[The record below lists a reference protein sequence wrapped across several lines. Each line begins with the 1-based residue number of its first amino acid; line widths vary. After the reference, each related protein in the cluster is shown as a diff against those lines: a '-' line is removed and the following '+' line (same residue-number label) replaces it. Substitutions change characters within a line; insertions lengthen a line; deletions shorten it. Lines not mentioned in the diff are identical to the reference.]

1 MSQKYK
7 FFITE
12 NCLILC
18 QNEAIGPS
26 ASSFVLSTSD
36 EAAYTRI
43 VRIFSSCNLTD
54 DQTIIVDNLE
64 NVIDRLFAEFTVIK
78 AAGGL
83 VENQNGDPLLIY
95 RNEVWDLPKGKL
107 EKSETI
113 EEGAIREVEE
123 ECGVSNLQIQS
134 EALTSYHLYQAK
146 GKTCIKRTYWFRMKT
161 DFAEAL
167 IPQTEEGITQVIWA
181 EKNKVLSLYRPMYRS
196 IKHVIEYYS

>member
-64 NVIDRLFAEFTVIK
+64 KVIDRLFAEFTVIK

-113 EEGAIREVEE
+113 EEGAIREVD
-123 ECGVSNLQIQS
+123 L
-134 EALTSYHLYQAK
+134 
-146 GKTCIKRTYWFRMKT
+146 
-161 DFAEAL
+161 
-167 IPQTEEGITQVIWA
+167 
-181 EKNKVLSLYRPMYRS
+181 
-196 IKHVIEYYS
+196 